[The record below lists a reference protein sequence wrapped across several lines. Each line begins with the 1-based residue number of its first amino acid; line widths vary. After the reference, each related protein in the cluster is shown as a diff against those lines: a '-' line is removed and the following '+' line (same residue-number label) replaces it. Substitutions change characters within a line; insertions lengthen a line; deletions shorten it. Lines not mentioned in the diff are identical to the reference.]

1 VNSKCERVNEMLELP
16 KVVVAFRSLEV
27 VVVMTE

>member
-1 VNSKCERVNEMLELP
+1 VSSRCVRVNEMLELP
-16 KVVVAFRSLEV
+16 KVVVAFRSLEI